1 MSWPKTFAPVSR
13 FVMSW
18 KVNEVDIEQFVDYKH
33 LDKILCMCVYL
44 SIDVYSHKNMYVH

>member
-1 MSWPKTFAPVSR
+1 
-13 FVMSW
+13 MSW

-44 SIDVYSHKNMYVH
+44 SIDVYSHKNMYVHWYAYA